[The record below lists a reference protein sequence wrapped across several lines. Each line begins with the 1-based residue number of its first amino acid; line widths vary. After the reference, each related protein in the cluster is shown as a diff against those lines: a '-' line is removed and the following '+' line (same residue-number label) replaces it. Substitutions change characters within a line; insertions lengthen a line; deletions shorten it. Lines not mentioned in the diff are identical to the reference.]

1 MTKKVVIVESPAKA
15 RTISQYLDGRY
26 TVMASV
32 GHVRDL
38 PKSKLGI
45 NIDKGFAPSYVI
57 PKEKQKIVKELKK
70 VAADASALYL
80 ATDPDRE
87 GEAISWHLVQAIAP
101 DKSTDVHRVIFQ
113 EITKDAVTEAFS
125 QPRQIDLH
133 LVNAQQARRILDR
146 LVGYKISPLLWKKVR
161 RGLSAGRVQSAVLK
175 MIVDRERQIEQFVPV
190 EYWNIEADLAKAGDK
205 SEEKTFKARLFGTA
219 GKANKKFKISNKTES
234 RKTMQELQTASF
246 EIAGIKHKESHRQPA
261 PPFIT
266 STLQQEAWRK
276 LKIDSKRTMAL
287 AQQLYE
293 GLPIGGE
300 GTVGLITYMRTDS
313 TRVSAAAVADARRYI
328 ADKYGSNFVPNTA
341 RAFSGKSK
349 GTQDAHEAIRPTSI
363 GRDPQL
369 IKSHLT
375 RDQYRLYE
383 LIWKRMVA
391 SQMSP
396 ALIGNDNIDIHAI
409 AKGSKTTYLLR
420 TASSK
425 VKFAGYL
432 LIYSEGTDDTE
443 EDDSDRDRVLP
454 QLNKGEVLKLIKL
467 TDEQRFTQPPPRYT
481 ESTIIKALEENG
493 IGRPST
499 YAPILSIIQSRGYAH
514 KDKGNFVPEQIGILV
529 NDLLNDYFADIV
541 SPGFTA
547 HIESDLDAI
556 ASGEQKWVPVIEQ
569 FYETFD
575 NDLKKADK
583 AIEKVKIADEPT
595 DEICDLCGSPMVI
608 KQGRYGRFAACSAFP
623 KCKNTKSILQ
633 STGVK
638 CPQCGE
644 GDVVER
650 RSKKGKKFYG
660 CSMFPKCNFTST
672 RKPKATSEVAK

>member
-1 MTKKVVIVESPAKA
+1 
-15 RTISQYLDGRY
+15 LDGRY

-45 NIDKGFAPSYVI
+45 NIDKSFAPSYVI

-70 VAADASALYL
+70 VAADASELYL

-101 DKSTDVHRVIFQ
+101 DKSTDVHRVVFQ

-125 QPRQIDLH
+125 QPREIDLH
-133 LVNAQQARRILDR
+133 LVNAQQARRVLDR

-190 EYWNIEADLAKAGDK
+190 EYWNIEADLAKADDK
-205 SEEKTFKARLFGTA
+205 GKAKTFKAKLFGTA
-219 GKANKKFKISNKTES
+219 GKANKKLKISNKAES
-234 RKTMQELQTASF
+234 QQTMQELQTASF
-246 EIAGIKHKESHRQPA
+246 RIAGIKHKETLRQPA

-293 GLPIGGE
+293 GLQIGDE

-313 TRVSAAAVADARRYI
+313 TRVSAAAIADARRYI
-328 ADKYGSNFVPNTA
+328 TDKYGSEFVPKTA
-341 RAFSGKSK
+341 RVFSKKSK
-349 GTQDAHEAIRPTSI
+349 GAQDAHEAIRPTSI
-363 GRDPQL
+363 GRDPQR
-369 IKSHLT
+369 IKSHLN

-396 ALIGNDNIDIHAI
+396 ALIGNDNIDIHAA
-409 AKGSKTTYLLR
+409 AKGAQTIYLLR

-432 LIYSEGTDDTE
+432 SLYIEGTDETE
-443 EDDSDRDRVLP
+443 EDDGDRDRVLP
-454 QLNKGEVLKLIKL
+454 QLSKEELLRLIKL
-467 TDEQRFTQPPPRYT
+467 NDVQKFTQPPPRYT
-481 ESTIIKALEENG
+481 E
-493 IGRPST
+493 
-499 YAPILSIIQSRGYAH
+499 
-514 KDKGNFVPEQIGILV
+514 
-529 NDLLNDYFADIV
+529 
-541 SPGFTA
+541 
-547 HIESDLDAI
+547 
-556 ASGEQKWVPVIEQ
+556 
-569 FYETFD
+569 
-575 NDLKKADK
+575 
-583 AIEKVKIADEPT
+583 
-595 DEICDLCGSPMVI
+595 
-608 KQGRYGRFAACSAFP
+608 
-623 KCKNTKSILQ
+623 
-633 STGVK
+633 
-638 CPQCGE
+638 
-644 GDVVER
+644 
-650 RSKKGKKFYG
+650 
-660 CSMFPKCNFTST
+660 
-672 RKPKATSEVAK
+672 